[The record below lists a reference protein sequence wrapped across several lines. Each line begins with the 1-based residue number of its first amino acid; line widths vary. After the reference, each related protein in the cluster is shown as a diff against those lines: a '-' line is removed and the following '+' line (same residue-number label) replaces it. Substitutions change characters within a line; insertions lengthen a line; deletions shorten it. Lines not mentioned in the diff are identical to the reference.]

1 MSATC
6 DGGLLRFYLVPAVAL
21 ALVLGIL
28 LTHSNEA
35 LFLLFNGLGSLTG
48 DALWANWTVV
58 GDALVLLVLLLLFVG
73 RRPALVWTCILTAI
87 LAGIAVPLLKHAFA
101 LPRPPAVLSPDVIHV
116 IGRVLKSGSFPSGH
130 TTAAFAFAGA
140 LSLHCRRYWV
150 TAVTLLIAAGVGISR
165 IAVGVHWP
173 LDVTA
178 GAGLGW
184 LCAVGG
190 SRLAARW
197 RWGESL
203 AGQRSIAALLLL
215 CAVMLLFS
223 FKPDSPWAV
232 ILPKGVAVLSMMA
245 AVPGL
250 ARLWRARQ
258 D

>member
-1 MSATC
+1 MA
-6 DGGLLRFYLVPAVAL
+6 
-21 ALVLGIL
+21 
-28 LTHSNEA
+28 
-35 LFLLFNGLGSLTG
+35 
-48 DALWANWTVV
+48 
-58 GDALVLLVLLLLFVG
+58 
-73 RRPALVWTCILTAI
+73 
-87 LAGIAVPLLKHAFA
+87 
-101 LPRPPAVLSPDVIHV
+101 
-116 IGRVLKSGSFPSGH
+116 
-130 TTAAFAFAGA
+130 
-140 LSLHCRRYWV
+140 
-150 TAVTLLIAAGVGISR
+150 LLIAAGVGISR

-190 SRLAARW
+190 SRLAVRW

-203 AGQRSIAALLLL
+203 TGQRAVAVLLLL
-215 CAVMLLFS
+215 CAAMLLFS